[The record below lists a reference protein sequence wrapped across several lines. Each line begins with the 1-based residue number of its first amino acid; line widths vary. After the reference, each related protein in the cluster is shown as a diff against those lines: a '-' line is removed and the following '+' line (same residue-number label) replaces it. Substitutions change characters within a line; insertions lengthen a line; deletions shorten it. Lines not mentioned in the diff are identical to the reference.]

1 MIGAAAKIT
10 ENSNR
15 PNTACSKPA
24 NAALPAYPRASHPWS
39 RKICSGCTGS
49 PRFSL
54 MSDAISN
61 VPVAK

>member
-10 ENSNR
+10 ETSNR
-15 PNTACSKPA
+15 PNAVCSKPA
-24 NAALPAYPRASHPWS
+24 IAALPAYPMASHPWS

-54 MSDAISN
+54 MSEAISI